1 MELTARTSYQMG
13 KSPILPLF
21 AASIGA
27 GAGMSGA
34 IIATSAATGLI
45 TSPLIGALSD
55 RYGRF
60 QPLLL
65 GTLLFAFTPL
75 VYLAVQTP
83 AQLIVVRLGHGLAT
97 AIYGPI
103 ITAAVADSYP
113 GHRGEAIGWYRSART
128 ASYILGPALGG
139 AVLLYSDPRT
149 AWVAVG
155 VLGCLGFIPGAL
167 LAARLRT
174 IRHFNQGM
182 STRRN
187 IQRALSTGVRDPV
200 ILKLGI
206 AQIALYA
213 SLRANSAFLPLW
225 AIAHGLHP
233 SQIGLILGGQVLA
246 TLLAQPITGRLASKI
261 GDRAPIGAG
270 LLLVGFGL
278 VVAGTRFDL
287 PALTLAALSLGIGE
301 AAIAPVV
308 SAAATRTTIGR
319 GYGGRLGLLEAT
331 DNIGKVLGPLTAGL
345 LIATLGHTSAYV
357 ILACLVV
364 AVSVAFFSNFRKTRP
379 GLDV

>member
-1 MELTARTSYQMG
+1 MELTARTGYQMG

-21 AASIGA
+21 AASIGV
-27 GAGMSGA
+27 GASMSGA

-103 ITAAVADSYP
+103 ITAAVTDSYP
-113 GHRGEAIGWYRSART
+113 RHRGEAIGWYRSART
-128 ASYILGPALGG
+128 ASYLLGPALGG
-139 AVLLYSDPRT
+139 AVLLYTDPRT

-155 VLGCLGFIPGAL
+155 VLGCLGFIPGAI
-167 LAARLRT
+167 LAPRLRLP
-174 IRHFNQGM
+174 RRANQR
-182 STRRN
+182 TTTYRNLRRS
-187 IQRALSTGVRDPV
+187 LSEGVRDPV
-200 ILKLGI
+200 IMKLGI

-246 TLLAQPITGRLASKI
+246 TLLAQPIAGRLAGKI
-261 GDRAPIGAG
+261 GDRASVGAG

-278 VVAGTRFDL
+278 VLAGTRFDL
-287 PALTLAALSLGIGE
+287 PALTIAATALGIGE

-319 GYGGRLGLLEAT
+319 SYGGRLGLLEAT
-331 DNIGKVLGPLTAGL
+331 DNIGKVLGPLTAGV
-345 LIATLGHTSAYV
+345 LIATLGHPSAYV

-364 AVSVAFFSNFRKTRP
+364 AVSVAFFSKFRMARP
-379 GLDV
+379 TLEV